1 MNNKD
6 NGLLSTLVPWYNRNT
21 HLINQMRN
29 WTISVLFMGKLSI
42 TFTLSVK
49 SNIDVP
55 CMTIQKFHCLCIL
68 FSRSLFYFQLIRQKT
83 TSQEEKRCQEQIN
96 IIYPDV
102 AWHEIDEGNIATFLW
117 ITQKPGVLLSIVAMY
132 FSVEA
137 CIRQDYLQTWKC
149 LRDKCPRI
157 HRNQALPWE
166 DISALKY
173 TPFQVNIFKYT
184 IYYF

>member
-1 MNNKD
+1 MFRAWQFRNFIAFVF
-6 NGLLSTLVPWYNRNT
+6 LSLVP
-21 HLINQMRN
+21 L
-29 WTISVLFMGKLSI
+29 LFP
-42 TFTLSVK
+42 
-49 SNIDVP
+49 IDK
-55 CMTIQKFHCLCIL
+55 T
-68 FSRSLFYFQLIRQKT
+68 KT

-149 LRDKCPRI
+149 LRNKCPRI

>member
-6 NGLLSTLVPWYNRNT
+6 NGLLSTLVPRYNRNT

-55 CMTIQKFHCLCIL
+55 CTTIQKFHCLCIL
-68 FSRSLFYFQLIRQKT
+68 FLSVPLLFPIDKTKT

-137 CIRQDYLQTWKC
+137 CIR
-149 LRDKCPRI
+149 
-157 HRNQALPWE
+157 
-166 DISALKY
+166 
-173 TPFQVNIFKYT
+173 
-184 IYYF
+184 

>member
-55 CMTIQKFHCLCIL
+55 CTTIQKFHCLCIP

-137 CIRQDYLQTWKC
+137 CIR
-149 LRDKCPRI
+149 
-157 HRNQALPWE
+157 
-166 DISALKY
+166 
-173 TPFQVNIFKYT
+173 
-184 IYYF
+184 